1 MYLKK
6 HDVTPN
12 KRTHRSFDRLE
23 EEIEEVE
30 KIRRTIPKK
39 ALEKEAEYKKLHDEL
54 DKKRKIS

>member
-12 KRTHRSFDRLE
+12 KRIHRSFDKND

-30 KIRRTIPKK
+30 KIRSEIPKE

-54 DKKRKIS
+54 DKNRKIS

>member
-1 MYLKK
+1 MYVKE

-12 KRTHRSFDRLE
+12 KRTHRSYDRLD
-23 EEIEEVE
+23 EEIEEIESV
-30 KIRRTIPKK
+30 RRNMPKK